1 MNSTF
6 RWFVAALSGVWATLG
21 TGLALADEPSTLNM
35 PQGVTAI
42 SREVYDLHMMVFWI
56 VCAIGVVVFGAL
68 FYSILKHRKSQGA
81 VAATFH
87 ESTAVE
93 IVWTV
98 IPFIILVAMAIPA
111 AKTLIA
117 MEDTSNADVTIK
129 VTGYQWKWHY
139 DYVGEDVGFFSVL
152 NAEHNAARK
161 VGSGIDVSQYE
172 HYLKD
177 VDRELV
183 VPVGQKVRFL
193 FTAAD
198 VIHAWWVPDLA
209 VKKDAIP
216 GFINESWTLIDEPGV
231 YRGKCAEL
239 CGRDHGF
246 MPVVVRAVPQDEYA
260 AWLAEQR
267 GEAQVEASAAEREW
281 SSEELIA
288 RGESVYKT
296 NCASCHQ
303 AQGQGIPGVFPAIA
317 GSAVATGAL
326 DGHLDVIYNGVAGT
340 AMAGF
345 GAQLSDLDIAAVIN
359 YQRNAFGNN
368 ADGALQPADVAAL
381 R

>member
-1 MNSTF
+1 
-6 RWFVAALSGVWATLG
+6 
-21 TGLALADEPSTLNM
+21 
-35 PQGVTAI
+35 
-42 SREVYDLHMMVFWI
+42 MMKF
-56 VCAIGVVVFGAL
+56 
-68 FYSILKHRKSQGA
+68 RKSQGA
-81 VAATFH
+81 KPAAWH
-87 ESTAVE
+87 ESTMVE
-93 IVWTV
+93 MLWTIV
-98 IPFIILVAMAIPA
+98 PFVILVTVAVPA
-111 AKTLIA
+111 TKALIL
-117 MEDTSNADVTIK
+117 MEDVSNADMTIK

-139 DYVGEDVGFFSVL
+139 EYVGEDVGFFSVL

-183 VPVGQKVRFL
+183 VPVGKKVRFL

-216 GFINESWTLIDEPGV
+216 GFINEGWAIIDEPGV
-231 YRGKCAEL
+231 FRGKCAEL

-260 AWLAEQR
+260 TWLAGQR
-267 GEAQVEASAAEREW
+267 GEAQAEASAAEREW
-281 SSEELIA
+281 SGEELIA
-288 RGESVYKT
+288 RGEGVYNT

-303 AQGQGIPGVFPAIA
+303 GQGQGIPGVFPAIA

-326 DGHLDVIYNGVAGT
+326 DAHLDVIYNGVAGT

-345 GAQLSDLDIAAVIN
+345 GAQLSDLDIAAVVN
-359 YQRNAFGNN
+359 FQRSAFGNS